1 MKTNII
7 HQIGNKPNNFLSCV
21 IVLSNEKFYIFKVL
35 NIITE
40 SEVGWLVGWWVSD
53 RWVGGRC
60 I

>member
-7 HQIGNKPNNFLSCV
+7 HQIGNKPNNSLSCV

-40 SEVGWLVGWWVSD
+40 SEVGWLVGGLVID
-53 RWVGGRC
+53 G
-60 I
+60 

>member
-7 HQIGNKPNNFLSCV
+7 HHIGNKPNNFLSRA

-40 SEVGWLVGWWVSD
+40 SEVGWLVGGLVID
-53 RWVGGRC
+53 G
-60 I
+60 